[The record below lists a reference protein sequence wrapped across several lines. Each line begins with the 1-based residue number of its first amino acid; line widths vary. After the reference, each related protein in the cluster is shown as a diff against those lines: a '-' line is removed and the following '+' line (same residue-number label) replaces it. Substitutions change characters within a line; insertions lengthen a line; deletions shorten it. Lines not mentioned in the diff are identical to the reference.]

1 MSVGTR
7 IKAARQAAG
16 LNQEQLAKLLGV
28 SKGSIGNYEADISHP
43 KEEILIS
50 LMNTLNVD
58 ANYIYQDFIPIKKAP
73 TENLGESDFKKKRL
87 IHNYDQLNELGQD
100 TLVNYSD
107 DLASMSKYTEDE
119 AAVEVQKQA

>member
-16 LNQEQLAKLLGV
+16 LNQEQLAKALGV

-50 LMNTLNVD
+50 LLSVLDVD
-58 ANYIYQDFIPIKKAP
+58 ANYIYQDYFSTKNAP
-73 TENLGESDFKKKRL
+73 AESGSDFQKKRL
-87 IHNYDQLNELGQD
+87 MENYESLNQD
-100 TLVNYSD
+100 GRNNLVNYSE
-107 DLASMSKYTEDE
+107 DLTQLPKYTEQPSG
-119 AAVEVQKQA
+119 ARKQA